1 MEQCS
6 GRIDLA
12 IGQWLPFMRIA
23 PASPDVQGDGQ
34 ELVQGPIVDAKA
46 IK

>member
-1 MEQCS
+1 MEPCS

-12 IGQWLPFMRIA
+12 IGQWLAFMCIA
-23 PASPDVQGDGQ
+23 PASADVQGDGQ
-34 ELVQGPIVDAKA
+34 EVVQGPIVDAKA